1 MKQRLSTTKCLSFV
15 LVMAMLMSLLCVS
28 VSAAGSI
35 DDAKASV
42 ATVEIA
48 QTHNGKL
55 NNNATHDYRSD
66 GNDVSV
72 TYAASLRMTEEMAI
86 YLQARQRLLYDAKF
100 TVNIKVDL
108 DNLDWVTNSG
118 SENVVFTF
126 KSSFLKPVFP
136 VGSNPDG
143 YDHTKYWPNRAIQW
157 HAASG
162 CYVTEI
168 AAKTEY
174 IRSAWEA
181 GSGTISIPVELIV
194 WDNPM
199 HSYPCSFAEL
209 NAQDPRALKS
219 MFGECDS
226 LMYADFTVEDW
237 MKTITLETANLKVK
251 DETRAAVSYTSSV
264 TITASGTVSGT
275 FSYITAEN
283 TTTISRI
290 LELLEMEKTDGMSY
304 HKTLAFGTGTPEDI
318 TDAWTSNEVVLR
330 LIYSTSNRPLPPDLN
345 TEDHFAYIIGRTDGN
360 GSPAT
365 ASPEESITRAEV
377 ATIFFRM
384 LKDDSRARNWSQT
397 NPYSDV
403 DIDKWYNNAV
413 STLSNMG
420 IVNGR
425 DGGVFAP
432 DEPITRA
439 EFATIAVRFF
449 DTSRL
454 ETLGD
459 AFSDISGKWYTQ
471 YINYAAMLELVN
483 GRPDGT
489 YHPDDYITRAEAMT
503 IVNNTLRRTPVNA
516 SFAGLKDMITWSDNM
531 DTTKWYYAAVQEAT
545 NSHDYKRSSI
555 SAPETWTKILPVRD
569 WAAFEKAW
577 SDAGSA
583 GNPGDVVAPNP

>member
-28 VSAAGSI
+28 ASAAGSI

-42 ATVEIA
+42 AAVELA
-48 QTHNGKL
+48 QTHNGTPD
-55 NNNATHDYRSD
+55 NDATHDYRSD

-86 YLQARQRLLYDAKF
+86 YLQARQRLLYDAQF
-100 TVNIKVDL
+100 TVKMKVDL
-108 DNLDWVTNSG
+108 EHLDWETAG
-118 SENVVFTF
+118 DLTFLF
-126 KSSFLKPVFP
+126 KSSFLKPVAAA
-136 VGSNPDG
+136 DG
-143 YDHTKYWPNRAIQW
+143 AYKVSYLAWDAKDGRYSYEIT
-157 HAASG
+157 ASP
-162 CYVTEI
+162 
-168 AAKTEY
+168 AY
-174 IRSAWEA
+174 IKSQWEA
-181 GSGTISIPVELIV
+181 GGGTISFPVALIA
-194 WDNPM
+194 WDNER
-199 HSYPCSFAEL
+199 HGYPITFAEIEG
-209 NAQDPRALKS
+209 QGEPSFKS
-219 MFGECDS
+219 LLLSGRYTPDKM
-226 LMYADFTVEDW
+226 MYADFTVEDW
-237 MKTITLETANLKVK
+237 MKPITLELAKLKVT
-251 DETRAAVSYTSSV
+251 DATRASVSYTSSV

-283 TTTISRI
+283 TTTASRI
-290 LELLEMEKTDGMSY
+290 LELLEMEKTDGMTY

-318 TDAWTSNEVVLR
+318 TDAWKSNEVVLR
-330 LIYSTSNRPLPPDLN
+330 LIYSTSDRPLPPDLN
-345 TEDHFAYIIGRTDGN
+345 TEDHFAYIIGRTDGV

-516 SFAGLKDMITWSDNM
+516 SFTGLKDMITWSDNM

-545 NSHDYKRSSI
+545 NSHDYQRSSI

-583 GNPGDVVAPNP
+583 GNPGDVVAP